1 MATVRTIESGI
12 KSMKEA
18 AKKFLEKIGFE
29 KNYSV
34 IGAFTTQ
41 KMRENL
47 EKDIGWQFQE

>member
-1 MATVRTIESGI
+1 MKEGEVNSLATVRTIESVS
-12 KSMKEA
+12 KSIKEA

-41 KMRENL
+41 R
-47 EKDIGWQFQE
+47 